1 MTDVN
6 DEMKTTSKLTPAEV
20 EEYCA
25 LRNEIITYINAKQNL
40 IYLSVL
46 VVLALLGLQITTK
59 QYLFSLCTIV
69 TIFVFYKQDMNYKI
83 GLAECGAY
91 IRARFE
97 DRSNELHWETILS
110 RINDKYD
117 HSNKTKTNTKKITKE
132 KTKKY
137 TSFFRSIFD
146 SGIINHF
153 TAFSIISLVVGWFP
167 LLEKITTSKLCANNS
182 VEVDIANIIIMG
194 LATLIT
200 LSFIIYIISIK
211 KRDFNCIRGEFYSQI
226 KKLLKKVRFD

>member
-1 MTDVN
+1 MTGVN
-6 DEMKTTSKLTPAEV
+6 DETKATSELTLVEI
-20 EEYCA
+20 EEYRA

-69 TIFVFYKQDMNYKI
+69 TIFVFYKQDLNYKI

-97 DRSNELHWETILS
+97 CRSNELKWETTLS
-110 RINDKYD
+110 RINKKYD
-117 HSNKTKTNTKKITKE
+117 NSNKTKTY
-132 KTKKY
+132 TKKY
-137 TSFFRSIFD
+137 KSFFRSIFD
-146 SGIINHF
+146 SGIFNHF
-153 TAFSIISLVVGWFP
+153 TAFSLISLVFGWFP
-167 LLEKITTSKLCANNS
+167 LLENKVSKLCGNDSVS
-182 VEVDIANIIIMG
+182 VETVNIIIMG

-200 LSFIIYIISIK
+200 LIFIVYIINIR
-211 KRDFNCIRGEFYSQI
+211 KRDFNCIRREFYSEI
-226 KKLLKKVRFD
+226 KDLLQNKKD